1 MLIRSLLDHYRQAYG
16 SLDADAVAAVW
27 PSVNTRS
34 LARAFSQLES
44 QRFEFADCRID
55 VSVERAQAICSG
67 RASFVPKIGG
77 QTTRTVNREW
87 AFVLQRLN
95 DGWIISRADAR

>member
-1 MLIRSLLDHYRQAYG
+1 LIRSLLDHYRQAYG
-16 SLDADAVAAVW
+16 SLDANAVAAVW

-44 QRFEFADCRID
+44 QRFEFTDCRID
-55 VSVERAQAICSG
+55 VSVARAQAICAG

-77 QTTRTVNREW
+77 RATRTENREW